1 MSIYFK
7 IICDWSDYDIR
18 LNKICS
24 IVQEQLDKN
33 RLPSVHPHHS
43 MLYPLTG
50 EQRRNIATR
59 HALLCLERVN
69 RIFFSKI
76 KGFSFFV
83 FVDSI
88 IT

>member
-1 MSIYFK
+1 MKDFCLK
-7 IICDWSDYDIR
+7 IICDWTDYDVR

-59 HALLCLERVN
+59 HALLCLERVKKN
-69 RIFFSKI
+69 FYLKETKKKTFDFIF
-76 KGFSFFV
+76 
-83 FVDSI
+83 
-88 IT
+88 

>member
-1 MSIYFK
+1 LEK
-7 IICDWSDYDIR
+7 IR
-18 LNKICS
+18 T

-59 HALLCLERVN
+59 HALLCLERV
-69 RIFFSKI
+69 
-76 KGFSFFV
+76 
-83 FVDSI
+83 SI
-88 IT
+88 VQKNQTKQINQYDF

>member
-1 MSIYFK
+1 LIYFK

-69 RIFFSKI
+69 RI
-76 KGFSFFV
+76 V
-83 FVDSI
+83 Y
-88 IT
+88 